1 MTNKKITKLNAY
13 SPENTLENIRGYKRK
28 KTIRRRLTLMTIFSL
43 SLIVLAAI
51 PILRNIQAA
60 NKYNAEAV
68 ELTEKLTQAE
78 NEKQSLEYEVALL
91 EDDEYIA
98 KLARK
103 ELNFSKANEILINL
117 PEDKDESEESEDS
130 EELDETE
137 E

>member
-13 SPENTLENIRGYKRK
+13 SSENTLENIRDYKRK
-28 KTIRRRLTLMTIFSL
+28 KTIRRRLTLMVIFSL

-60 NKYNAEAV
+60 NKYDAEAV
-68 ELTEKLTQAE
+68 ELTEKLTKAE
-78 NEKQSLEYEVALL
+78 NEKQALEYEVALL

-117 PEDKDESEESEDS
+117 PEDKEDSEAKEESEELEEKED
-130 EELDETE
+130 
-137 E
+137 